1 MKRIILISLSILFMN
16 CGSDNNVTSDS
27 DKKMIKNIV
36 ENIIKPQEK
45 KFYNDAIQLQELTNK
60 FVGTTTAEN
69 LEQVRNQWFVV
80 AKDWARCFAF
90 NIGEV
95 EKGKFFIYLA
105 KFPVNKTSLE
115 SKINKLSLDKITP
128 KRVLDFG
135 TDIKGLYGI
144 EYLLYGQ
151 ESSVLVEEFLN
162 SKKRRKIL
170 QLIVNEFINDLKDRQ
185 EIWKNYAPKLIENK
199 ISKDDTDNSL
209 NLIFGGIDNVIH
221 FAWET
226 KIGKA
231 IRKNDIEALYSQ
243 KSLEIIRENIAI
255 TKKVYFD
262 GGFAEKVEHELKYK
276 ELNNNIKK
284 RYKKIEDVL
293 NSISNPLNKAVKL
306 EKEKLNTLI
315 EELKALENTEFNKVE
330 IAINLLDG
338 IKEGDGD

>member
-1 MKRIILISLSILFMN
+1 MSL
-16 CGSDNNVTSDS
+16 
-27 DKKMIKNIV
+27 K
-36 ENIIKPQEK
+36 E
-45 KFYNDAIQLQELTNK
+45 
-60 FVGTTTAEN
+60 
-69 LEQVRNQWFVV
+69 
-80 AKDWARCFAF
+80 
-90 NIGEV
+90 
-95 EKGKFFIYLA
+95 
-105 KFPVNKTSLE
+105 
-115 SKINKLSLDKITP
+115 ITP
-128 KRVLDFG
+128 KRVQSFG
-135 TDIKGLYGI
+135 ANTKGLYGI

-151 ESSVLVEEFLN
+151 ESSVLDEEFSN
-162 SKKRRKIL
+162 SEKRKKIL
-170 QLIVNEFINDLKDRQ
+170 QLIVNEFVNDLKKRQ
-185 EIWKNYAPKLIENK
+185 EIWKNYAPKLIENR
-199 ISKDDTDNSL
+199 ISKDDTNNSL
-209 NLIFGGIDNVIH
+209 NLIFGGIDNIIH

-231 IRKNDIEALYSQ
+231 IRKDDIEALYSE

-276 ELNNNIKK
+276 ELNDNIKK
-284 RYKKIEDVL
+284 RYKKIDDIL